1 MNALDEEMRALIR
14 ENNQML
20 KEILALLREMNSP
33 QANTR
38 SFLMNYI
45 ANKLSEGKNNTNIN
59 P

>member
-1 MNALDEEMRALIR
+1 MNALDEEMRTLIR

-45 ANKLSEGKNNTNIN
+45 ANKLSEGKNNTNMN

>member
-1 MNALDEEMRALIR
+1 MNALDEEMRTLIR

-38 SFLMNYI
+38 SSLMNYI
-45 ANKLSEGKNNTNIN
+45 ANKLSEGKNNTNMN

>member
-1 MNALDEEMRALIR
+1 MNALDEETRILIR

>member
-1 MNALDEEMRALIR
+1 MNALDEEMRTLIR